1 MTVLAPHYQTSLLTA
16 DPEQKANIIYLSKW
30 IFTTIE
36 LKSITYHMQVLQRT
50 PLQSYLVTTNTLY
63 FNFTFL
69 EYKWFCPTTGGILWI
84 RLTDGL
90 REAGKG
96 ATGPPLRYPPYW
108 TVELSMD
115 AWAQGSVPSF
125 ERYTVIYLVGPSGK
139 ANVTGGDWCVM
150 VHKTYV

>member
-1 MTVLAPHYQTSLLTA
+1 MYLITILTCAICYTYCKKKKNIKMTLYSHSWSACQYISWLYLTVLAPHYQASLLTA

-36 LKSITYHMQVLQRT
+36 LKSITYHMQVLQRI

-69 EYKWFCPTTGGILWI
+69 EYKWFCPTTGSILWI

-90 REAGKG
+90 REASKG
-96 ATGPPLRYPPYW
+96 ATGPPTQKSPILCN
-108 TVELSMD
+108 EL
-115 AWAQGSVPSF
+115 
-125 ERYTVIYLVGPSGK
+125 L
-139 ANVTGGDWCVM
+139 N
-150 VHKTYV
+150 